1 MQVDW
6 DLLKKIIGV
15 FVQMGYIKP
24 DIIKQDNDFVWTSDK
39 NSQIYEQIFER
50 ELIRRVTN

>member
-1 MQVDW
+1 
-6 DLLKKIIGV
+6 
-15 FVQMGYIKP
+15 MGYIKP